1 MAVKDTLVYVV
12 MCLQIDNIKTKI
24 LAIKV
29 NWISLTDLLRK
40 LTYYV
45 KTHKL

>member
-29 NWISLTDLLRK
+29 NAISLNDLRK
-40 LTYYV
+40 RTY
-45 KTHKL
+45 T

>member
-12 MCLQIDNIKTKI
+12 NMCLQIDNIKTKI

-29 NWISLTDLLRK
+29 NAISLNDLRK
-40 LTYYV
+40 RTY
-45 KTHKL
+45 T

>member
-12 MCLQIDNIKTKI
+12 MCLNIDNIKTKI

-29 NWISLTDLLRK
+29 SIL
-40 LTYYV
+40 V
-45 KTHKL
+45 

>member
-1 MAVKDTLVYVV
+1 MAVEHTLTYVV

-29 NWISLTDLLRK
+29 YSVYFKYPPPT
-40 LTYYV
+40 
-45 KTHKL
+45 